1 MITIKGID
9 HIVLNT
15 FDKYQLMLDFYC
27 QVLDCQIEREV
38 KAFNLTQLRAGNA
51 LIDLVN
57 TQEDVSGISNN
68 VLHFCL
74 CIEQPVNKKLI
85 EYLYEN
91 SISSSEISSN
101 YGAQG
106 FGDAIYI
113 KDPCDNIIEL
123 KQIRTN

>member
-27 QVLDCQIEREV
+27 QILGCQIERDV
-38 KAFNLTQLRAGNA
+38 KEFNLTQLRAGNA

-57 TQEDVSGISNN
+57 THEPVTGRSDN

-74 CIEQPVNKKLI
+74 AIEQPISQEVTEYLI
-85 EYLYEN
+85 EN
-91 SISSSEISSN
+91 STTSSEISSN

-113 KDPCDNIIEL
+113 KDPCNNTVEL
-123 KQIRTN
+123 KQISSD

>member
-27 QVLDCQIEREV
+27 KVLGCQIERDV
-38 KAFNLTQLRAGNA
+38 KAFHLTQLRAGNA
-51 LIDLVN
+51 LIDLIN
-57 TQEDVSGISNN
+57 TRESKDGKTNN

-74 CIEQPVNKKLI
+74 CIEQPITQELIDFLNKNAA
-85 EYLYEN
+85 Y
-91 SISSSEISSN
+91 SSEISSN

-113 KDPCDNIIEL
+113 KDPCNNTIEL
-123 KQIRTN
+123 KQLRGN